1 MSNPTRSTVGR
12 LLILMIPILG
22 ACDSGTEPA
31 EVGNVTLAPVHTE
44 LEVGNT
50 VQLVATVVNKNGSV
64 LSGHPV
70 TWTTSQP
77 AVASVTSGGI
87 VRAEAPGTATIRA
100 TAGGKSTSLGFTIL
114 PAACTG
120 TAVTGSIALEQTRT
134 GTLGPTSCTFYG
146 DPAEGWSF
154 NLTATTAFEILMT
167 TSADNAFVVITDP
180 MLYPLL
186 WSEWHPE
193 GARIVGELAAGQY
206 FIWVTSWYSGAAVS
220 YQLSAQA
227 VQVCSAAAATTTLAL
242 GETRT
247 DSLGGGG
254 CVYPQHWVSAV
265 GYRFDVPTATSIRLQ
280 LASASFDALLLVT
293 DPYMNLLFWD
303 DDGGGGTDARIH
315 RRFAAGEY
323 IVWVTGYWPGSSG
336 PYEVSAAEL
345 EIELCPTVGELQP
358 GQSVTGALAVTDCAS
373 LGGRYADPW
382 ALSLSDQAT
391 LRIDLTSSAFD
402 TFLIVEDEYGEVLA
416 WDDDSG
422 GNLNSRLTYTFAAGE
437 YRVVVTS
444 YGYGATGAYQLS
456 SQLVAGMVSAEPA
469 APAGAPVWR
478 KVSKK

>member
-1 MSNPTRSTVGR
+1 MSIPTRSTVGR
-12 LLILMIPILG
+12 LLILLIPILG

-31 EVGNVTLAPVHTE
+31 EVGDITLAPVHPE
-44 LEVGNT
+44 LAVGNT
-50 VQLVATVVNKNGSV
+50 VQLVATVVSKSGSV

-70 TWTTSQP
+70 TWTSTQ
-77 AVASVTSGGI
+77 ATVASVTSGGL

-100 TAGGKSTSLGFTIL
+100 TAGGQSTSLGFTIL

-120 TAVTGSIALEQTRT
+120 
-134 GTLGPTSCTFYG
+134 
-146 DPAEGWSF
+146 
-154 NLTATTAFEILMT
+154 
-167 TSADNAFVVITDP
+167 
-180 MLYPLL
+180 
-186 WSEWHPE
+186 
-193 GARIVGELAAGQY
+193 
-206 FIWVTSWYSGAAVS
+206 
-220 YQLSAQA
+220 
-227 VQVCSAAAATTTLAL
+227 AAATTTLAL

-416 WDDDSG
+416 FDDDG
-422 GNLNSRLTYTFAAGE
+422 GEGFNSRLTYTFPAGE
-437 YRVVVTS
+437 FRVVVTS
-444 YGYGATGAYQLS
+444 YGYGETGAYQLS
-456 SQLVAGMVSAEPA
+456 AQVVAGNASADPT
-469 APAGAPVWR
+469 PSRPPWPGPKTR
-478 KVSKK
+478 KS

>member
-31 EVGNVTLAPVHTE
+31 EVGNVTLAPVYTE
-44 LEVGNT
+44 LEVGHT

-70 TWTTSQP
+70 TWTSSQP
-77 AVASVTSGGI
+77 AIASVTSGGL

-120 TAVTGSIALEQTRT
+120 AAVTGSIALEQTRS

-146 DPAEGWSF
+146 APAEGWSF
-154 NLTATTAFEILMT
+154 NLTANTAFEILVA
-167 TSADNAFVVITDP
+167 TSAEHANVVITDA
-180 MLYPLL
+180 MLNPLL
-186 WSEWHPE
+186 WSDWHPE
-193 GARIVGELAAGQY
+193 GARIVGEIGAGQY
-206 FIWVTSWYSGAAVS
+206 FIWATSWAAVASVS
-220 YQLSAQA
+220 YQLSARA
-227 VQVCSAAAATTTLAL
+227 VQVCSAAAATATLSL

-247 DSLGGGG
+247 GNLGGGG
-254 CVYPQHWVSAV
+254 CVYPEHWVSAV
-265 GYRFDVPTATSIRLQ
+265 GYRFDVPAATSIQLQ
-280 LASASFDALLLVT
+280 LASGSFDALLIVT
-293 DPYMNLLFWD
+293 DPSMNVLFWD

-323 IVWVTGYWPGSSG
+323 IVWVTGYWSGSSG
-336 PYEVSAAEL
+336 AYQLSAVEL
-345 EIELCPTVGELQP
+345 EIELCPTVGEIQP
-358 GQSVTGALAVTDCAS
+358 GQSVTGALTTTACV
-373 LGGRYADPW
+373 LGGGHYADPW
-382 ALSLSDQAT
+382 ALSLSDQTT

-402 TFLIVEDEYGEVLA
+402 TFLIVEDEYGEILA
-416 WDDDSG
+416 FDDDG
-422 GNLNSRLTYTFAAGE
+422 GEGYNSRLTHTFAAGH

-444 YGYGATGAYQLS
+444 YRWGVTGAYQLS
-456 SQLVAGMVSAEPA
+456 AQLVAGMVSAEPA
-469 APAGAPVWR
+469 ASARAPVWR
-478 KVSKK
+478 KVGK